1 MMDDMSAA
9 ITRRG
14 VCASS
19 LFTAAL
25 AGAAV
30 KTKKPLGF
38 QLYTI
43 RALLPEKARPALEAL
58 AAAGYR
64 EIETLRATHSTIL
77 PLCKEFGLKP
87 VSAHF
92 ETGIVT
98 GNEKAWFPQGKPY
111 GWDRCIEEAKNAGL
125 KFMVIPYV
133 RPDERGGPDVYK
145 KMAAD
150 LNRAGEACQKAGL
163 RLCYHHHA
171 FEFGPVQGQR
181 PIDILLNETDAKNLA
196 LEMDV
201 FWVAI
206 AGEDPVAWMK
216 KLKGR
221 VPLLHLKD
229 RAPGAPMQFAEGLS
243 PAAFREV
250 GYGTLD
256 FKSILA
262 AAPGAGVENY
272 LVEQDQVAGDPV
284 ESLKASLTYLAK
296 LGL

>member
-1 MMDDMSAA
+1 MFDAF
-9 ITRRG
+9 TRRG
-14 VCASS
+14 
-19 LFTAAL
+19 AL
-25 AGAAV
+25 ASLATFAAA

-43 RALLPEKARPALEAL
+43 RSLMPGNARPALEAL
-58 AAAGYR
+58 AKAGYR
-64 EIETLRATHSTIL
+64 EIETLRALHPVVL

-87 VSAHF
+87 VSGHF
-92 ETGIVT
+92 ETGLVT
-98 GNEKAWFPQGKPY
+98 GNEKAWFPQGRPY
-111 GWDRCIEEAKNAGL
+111 GWEKAIEEAKKAEL
-125 KFMVIPYV
+125 SYMVIPYV

-150 LNRAGEACQKAGL
+150 LNRAGEQCNKAGL

-171 FEFGPVQGQR
+171 FEFGPAGGPGGPR
-181 PIDILLNETDAKNLA
+181 PIDILLNETDAANLA

-229 RAPGAPMQFAEGLS
+229 RAPGAPKQFAENLS
-243 PAAFREV
+243 PNAFREV

-256 FKSILA
+256 IKAILA
-262 AAPGAGVENY
+262 AAPGAGVRHY

-284 ESLKASLTYLAK
+284 ESLKASIGYLERQ
-296 LGL
+296 GL